1 MELVDLKKVILIVI
15 LALTIVSCELFS
27 PSRWDR
33 VRRENEERGRECYE
47 TRSGYVY
54 CKDKYG
60 NYD

>member
-1 MELVDLKKVILIVI
+1 MSLKKLFLIVI
-15 LALTIVSCELFS
+15 LALTTVSCELFS

-47 TRSGYVY
+47 RANGTVY
-54 CKDKYG
+54 CKDRYG

>member
-1 MELVDLKKVILIVI
+1 MKKLILIT
-15 LALTIVSCELFS
+15 ALGIVVASCELFN

>member
-1 MELVDLKKVILIVI
+1 MELVDLKKLILILI
-15 LALTIVSCELFS
+15 LALTTVSCELFS

-33 VRRENEERGRECYE
+33 VRRKNEERGRECYE

>member
-1 MELVDLKKVILIVI
+1 MKKLILITV
-15 LALTIVSCELFS
+15 LGMAVASCELFS

>member
-1 MELVDLKKVILIVI
+1 MSLKKLILITI
-15 LALTIVSCELFS
+15 LGMAIVSCELFS

-33 VRRENEERGRECYE
+33 VRRENKERGRECYE

-60 NYD
+60 SYD

>member
-1 MELVDLKKVILIVI
+1 MELVDLKKLILILI
-15 LALTIVSCELFS
+15 LALTTVSCELFS